1 MDASRV
7 NSFFQEHIDWELL
20 VEERKYLRNFAGND
34 SGTVHIVHFSQDEEL
49 LHCASFI

>member
-20 VEERKYLRNFAGND
+20 VEERKYLRNFAGKRFRNGAY
-34 SGTVHIVHFSQDEEL
+34 STL
-49 LHCASFI
+49 LPG